1 MFPGGGAIDGVDT
14 IEKQMADNDY
24 ALGLLVQKVANS
36 PYKND
41 TLIFVIEDDAQDG
54 PDHVDAHRTIAYVIG
69 PYVKQGA
76 VVSTRYSAINMLRT
90 IEDILGL
97 EPMGL
102 NDGLQRPMADVFT
115 QINKPWSYTP
125 LVPDVLRTTQLPLP
139 AATTTNRVPQTKAVL
154 AFSRPPHDAAYWG
167 DKLAGMDFTSSD
179 HVDAARFNRLL
190 WAGLKGEDTPYPT
203 TRSGRDLRKNRRHLL
218 SEAIREQAKNKQT
231 AQNSEVST
239 SENPEPSASSFNDR
253 MH

>member
-218 SEAIREQAKNKQT
+218 SEAIREQAKKQ
-231 AQNSEVST
+231 AD
-239 SENPEPSASSFNDR
+239 SAEL
-253 MH
+253 